1 MQPVW
6 RARYDRLDLEVYPDR
21 PAMGRAAAE
30 AAAGHMRALLRRHG
44 RIRMVFAAAPSQ
56 EEFLSALTGTPGLPW
71 DRVTAFHLD
80 EYVGLPPAAPQR
92 FANWLGPRL
101 FDRVPFAAVHR
112 IDGGAADTEA
122 EAGRYARLLRAQPP
136 HIACVGVGENGHLA
150 FNDPPVADFEDPALV
165 KVVELD
171 ERCRNQQVHDGC
183 FPTLAAVPRNA
194 ITLTIPAIMGAEH
207 VVCVVPAQ
215 SKQEAVR
222 AALLGPVSTNCP
234 ASILRRHPSVRMLVD
249 AAAAEL
255 LPRETV

>member
-1 MQPVW
+1 MQPLW
-6 RARYDRLDLEVYPDR
+6 RARYDCLDLEVYPDR

-30 AAAGHMRALLRRHG
+30 AAAGHMRALLRRHAQ
-44 RIRMVFAAAPSQ
+44 IRMVFAAAPSQ
-56 EEFLSALTGTPGLPW
+56 EEFLAALTGTPGLPW

-80 EYVGLPPAAPQR
+80 DYVGLPPAAPQR

-112 IDGGAADTEA
+112 IDGAAADAEA

-165 KVVELD
+165 KVVDLD
-171 ERCRNQQVHDGC
+171 QRCRSQQVHDGC
-183 FPTLAAVPRNA
+183 FALLAEVPHKA
-194 ITLTIPAIMGAEH
+194 ITLTIPAILSAGH
-207 VVCVVPAQ
+207 IVCVVPAH

-222 AALLGPVSTNCP
+222 ATLLGPVSTDCP
-234 ASILRRHPSVRMLVD
+234 ASILRRHPAARMFVD
-249 AAAAEL
+249 KAAAAL
-255 LPRETV
+255 LPPR